1 MYKVIVFLTLFFLN
15 AIAGKALAQTD
26 WDDAPEDEPKQGIFE
41 LQPFQKNHQISVQ
54 LPNEGVLTIDFLR
67 LSDWGEKNE
76 LQKLSAIAS
85 KQIANIADSFKHAS
99 SSKTVALN
107 VPLDEQVISLA
118 YYENNGFGTQL
129 AYKDN
134 EYYQLKTS
142 FDTLRIIRNKAI
154 RTTPEFDSGLVQ
166 VGYTFSL
173 KNLDDINSLIADE
186 ALMQRIGDSIDTKI
200 GLYRKRWSHQD
211 ARSHQLSMTYNST
224 KEEAVQAD
232 AVGSSLFPFL
242 RNRFALYLGVGG
254 ILFNNQLAPI
264 ADMTLAYVFPSN
276 KTSKLYVGL
285 NTYSFA
291 TFDGNLKPIG
301 SYASYNMEFGIF
313 RGGRGLMRSK
323 TSLAYGVM
331 IRDYP
336 NEKKRVM
343 FNTVLN
349 WGVTSYM
356 TVGLNAASTLNF
368 NNKKDIGM
376 IAVHLKFNL

>member
-1 MYKVIVFLTLFFLN
+1 MYKIIVFLTLFFLN
-15 AIAGKALAQTD
+15 SLTSALFAQTE
-26 WDDAPEDEPKQGIFE
+26 WDNGPEDEPKQGIFE

-76 LQKLSAIAS
+76 LQKLSAIAG

-142 FDTLRIIRNKAI
+142 FDTIRIIRNKAI

-173 KNLDDINSLIADE
+173 KNLEDINSLIADE

-200 GLYRKRWSHQD
+200 NLYRKRWRNED
-211 ARSHQLSMTYNST
+211 ARSHQLSMTYNAN
-224 KEEAVQAD
+224 KEEAVQVD
-232 AVGSSLFPFL
+232 AVGSSLLPFL

-254 ILFNNQLAPI
+254 ILFNNQLAPVL
-264 ADMTLAYVFPSN
+264 DMTFAYVFPSN
-276 KTSKLYVGL
+276 RKEKLFLGL
-285 NTYSFA
+285 NAYSFA
-291 TFDGNLKPIG
+291 MFNSDLSPIKQY
-301 SYASYNMEFGIF
+301 SAYNVEFGMF
-313 RGGRGLMRSK
+313 KGNRGLMRSK
-323 TSLAYGVM
+323 LSLAYGVM
-331 IRDYP
+331 FSDM
-336 NEKKRVM
+336 KGDKTM
-343 FNTVLN
+343 FNMVLN

-356 TVGLNAASTLNF
+356 TVGMNAASTLKF
-368 NNKKDIGM
+368 NKNDRGM
-376 IAVHLKFNL
+376 IAVQLKFNL